1 MLVSLLHEQFK
12 DLPLFRSSDPA
23 TSRKAAEQVAPR
35 RGSQMARLL
44 ACYGQAVLGLTDDQ
58 AGQKVAEISSI
69 IPGYWKRCADLR
81 RLGYIIDTGAT
92 RPTNSGSLGMVC
104 AITAKGQEA
113 LK

>member
-1 MLVSLLHEQFK
+1 MLMSLLHEQFK
-12 DLPLFRSSDPA
+12 DLPLFRSSDPS

-44 ACYGQAVLGLTDDQ
+44 ACYTTASLGLTDDQ
-58 AGQKVAEISSI
+58 AGQRVAENSSV

-81 RLGYIIDTGAT
+81 RLGYIVDTHTT
-92 RPTNSGSLGMVC
+92 RPTLSGSLGMVC
-104 AITAKGQEA
+104 VISAAGIEA

>member
-1 MLVSLLHEQFK
+1 VSLLDEQFK
-12 DLPLFRSSDPA
+12 DLPLFRSTDPA

-44 ACYGQAVLGLTDDQ
+44 TQYGSAVLGLTDDQ
-58 AGQKVAEISSI
+58 AGQRVAENSGV

-81 RLGYIIDTGAT
+81 RLGYIIDTGTT
-92 RPTNSGSLGMVC
+92 RVTNSGSMGMVC

>member
-1 MLVSLLHEQFK
+1 MLVSLLDEQFK
-12 DLPLFRSSDPA
+12 DLPLFRSSDPS

-44 ACYGQAVLGLTDDQ
+44 ACYGSAVLGLTDDQ
-58 AGQKVAEISSI
+58 AGQKVAENSGV

-92 RPTNSGSLGMVC
+92 RDSNQGCAAMVC

>member
-1 MLVSLLHEQFK
+1 MSLLDEQFK
-12 DLPLFRSSDPA
+12 DLPLFRSSDPT

-58 AGQKVAEISSI
+58 AGQKVAENSGV

-92 RPTNSGSLGMVC
+92 RDSNQGCAAMVC
-104 AITAKGQEA
+104 AITTKGQEA

>member
-1 MLVSLLHEQFK
+1 MSLLHEQFQ
-12 DLPLFRSSDPA
+12 DLPLFRSTDPA
-23 TSRKAAEQVAPR
+23 TSRKAAEQLAPR

-44 ACYGQAVLGLTDDQ
+44 THYGQAVLGLTDDQ
-58 AGQKVAEISSI
+58 AGQRVAENTGV

-81 RLGYIIDTGAT
+81 RLGYIIDTGT
-92 RPTNSGSLGMVC
+92 VRETNSGSLGMVC

>member
-1 MLVSLLHEQFK
+1 MSLLAHSFD
-12 DLPLFRSSDPA
+12 DLPLFRNTDPT

-81 RLGYIIDTGAT
+81 RLGYIVDTGTT

>member
-1 MLVSLLHEQFK
+1 MWLLDEQFK

-35 RGSQMARLL
+35 AGSQMARLL
-44 ACYGQAVLGLTDDQ
+44 AHYGAAVLGLTDDQ
-58 AGQKVAEISSI
+58 AGQKVAENSGAIA
-69 IPGYWKRCADLR
+69 GYWKRCADLR
-81 RLGYIIDTGAT
+81 RLGYIIDTGTT
-92 RPTNSGSLGMVC
+92 RDSNQGCQAMVC